1 MEHLKNIPNMD
12 EILKSN
18 EVVAL
23 LEQARRDIV
32 VEAARAAVAELRH
45 SLLKKPLEVS
55 KAALLKQ
62 AVEKTVVRVRALCSG
77 TLQQVINGTGVI
89 LHTNLGRAPL
99 AAVALEEVL
108 RLSTGYTNL
117 ELDLNSGE
125 RGSRYRHLEELL
137 TTLTGAEA
145 ALVVN
150 NNAAAVLLGLN
161 TLAAGREV
169 IVSRGQLVEIGGAFR
184 IPEVMKASGARL
196 VEVGTTNKTYPADYL
211 EAIRPETGLLF
222 SAHTSN
228 YRIVGFTREVTLGEL
243 VQVGRKAAIP
253 VMHDLG
259 SGVLFDLSAWGLNEE
274 PTVQASIAAGVD
286 IVTFSGDKL
295 LGGPQA
301 GIIVGKKTYIE
312 AMKKN
317 QLLRALRVDK
327 LTIAAMEG
335 TLRSYVSGQPHQV
348 VPVLKMLTA
357 SSDELEGRSHRLCH
371 KLEQAIGSHPR
382 VAHIAVVAV
391 EDRVGGGAYPVHN
404 LPGFGV
410 AIAFKQGLEA
420 IARKLR
426 LARPALLTRIQ
437 DDCLLISVRALDIEH
452 LEQIP
457 VLIQQIL
464 PAWSSRDQTDSR
476 HVLEEKQT

>member
-12 EILKSN
+12 EILKN
-18 EVVAL
+18 YEVAAL
-23 LEQARRDIV
+23 LERARRDIV
-32 VEAARAAVAELRH
+32 VESARAAVAELRH
-45 SLLKKPLEVS
+45 SLLKKPQEVS
-55 KAALLKQ
+55 KAALLQQ
-62 AVEKTVVRVRALCSG
+62 AVEKTLVRVRALCSG
-77 TLQQVINGTGVI
+77 TFQQVINGTGVV

-99 AAVALEEVL
+99 AADALKEVL
-108 RLSTGYTNL
+108 RLATGYTNL
-117 ELDLNSGE
+117 ELDLNSGD
-125 RGSRYRHLEELL
+125 RGSRYRHLEQLL

-184 IPEVMKASGARL
+184 IPEVMKASGAHL
-196 VEVGTTNKTYPADYL
+196 VEVGTTNKTYPTDYL

-228 YRIVGFTREVTLGEL
+228 YRIVGFTREVTLAEL
-243 VQVGRKAAIP
+243 VQVGREAAIP

-259 SGVLFDLSAWGLNEE
+259 SGVLFDLSAWGLKEE
-274 PTVQASIAAGVD
+274 PTVQASITAGVD

-301 GIIVGKKTYIE
+301 GIIVGKRTYID

-335 TLRSYVSGQPHQV
+335 TLRCYVNGQPEKV
-348 VPVLKMLTA
+348 VPVLRMLTA
-357 SSDELEGRSHRLCH
+357 SSDELEGRSQQLCN
-371 KLEQAIGSHPR
+371 KLEQAIGSHSQ
-382 VAHIAVVAV
+382 VAHVAVVPL
-391 EDRVGGGAYPVHN
+391 EDRVGGGAYPVHS

-410 AIAFKQGLEA
+410 EIAFKEGLEA

-426 LARPALLTRIQ
+426 QANPALLTRIQ
-437 DDCLLISVRALDIEH
+437 DSCLLISVRALDKEH
-452 LEQIP
+452 IEQIP
-457 VLIQQIL
+457 LLIQQTL
-464 PAWSSRDQTDSR
+464 LMSSQDQTGSR
-476 HVLEEKQT
+476 NILEESQV